1 VLPLLAW
8 QAARHYLQCLN
19 HVKFVMAV
27 LVSANLVNW
36 LFNWLLIFGHWGFPA
51 LGVRGSG
58 CATVISRVYMAFC
71 AIAFLVY
78 INQRDGLQWGR
89 TARRG
94 DLARIR
100 EIIRLGAPAALQ
112 LSLELMV
119 FAIAA
124 VLIGT
129 LGPLQ
134 IATHQLALSVVAF
147 TYMVPLGIG
156 GAAAVRVGQA
166 LGRDDPRGA
175 ARAGWVAI
183 AMGAAFMSCA
193 AIALIVV
200 PQKIMRLFTP
210 DPNVIA
216 AGVSLLFVAAIF
228 QLFDG
233 IQAVCTGALRG
244 AGETR
249 IPMLVF
255 MLAYWLGGLPLG
267 YFLAM
272 KAGYGAR
279 GLWFGFCFAL
289 VTVGVVLLM
298 VWRHKSRYFKKLRL
312 SDIPEPQPMLHS

>member
-1 VLPLLAW
+1 
-8 QAARHYLQCLN
+8 
-19 HVKFVMAV
+19 
-27 LVSANLVNW
+27 
-36 LFNWLLIFGHWGFPA
+36 
-51 LGVRGSG
+51 
-58 CATVISRVYMAFC
+58 
-71 AIAFLVY
+71 
-78 INQRDGLQWGR
+78 
-89 TARRG
+89 
-94 DLARIR
+94 
-100 EIIRLGAPAALQ
+100 
-112 LSLELMV
+112 
-119 FAIAA
+119 
-124 VLIGT
+124 
-129 LGPLQ
+129 
-134 IATHQLALSVVAF
+134 
-147 TYMVPLGIG
+147 
-156 GAAAVRVGQA
+156 
-166 LGRDDPRGA
+166 
-175 ARAGWVAI
+175 
-183 AMGAAFMSCA
+183 MGAAFMSCA